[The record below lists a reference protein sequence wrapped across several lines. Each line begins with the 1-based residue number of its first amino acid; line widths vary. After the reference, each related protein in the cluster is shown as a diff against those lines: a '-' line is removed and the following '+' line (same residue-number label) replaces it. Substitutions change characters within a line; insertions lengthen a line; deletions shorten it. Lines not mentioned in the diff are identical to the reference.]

1 VISLINILR
10 LALVAIALLPLLVLC
25 KKKFLYHFFNL
36 AGPSFI
42 KLGQM
47 LATRPDLVGDEISLI
62 LSKFQDR
69 VKPFSTKKVRSII
82 HGEFGGDFSEKFD
95 DFNFTPVASASIAQ
109 VHKAKIKNGPE
120 VAVKILRPD
129 IIKKFTRDIK
139 TLNLITKITR
149 LFSKALSRFFRDI
162 LHLLQENSCSE
173 LDLMAEASNCSQLKD
188 NLRDVKGFYV
198 PQVFWSLTSKKILV
212 IEWLDGIPFSNKEAI
227 LSSNFDKNKIAKNLV
242 ISYFTQIYQNGFFHG
257 DMHPGNLFLL
267 KNGDIGVVDFGIM
280 GMVDEKTRI
289 AIARIVIGFINKD
302 YDEIAKIHIAANLVP
317 KNTNI
322 KKLSLSCRIIGET
335 VVGSKVKDIP
345 LGNLL
350 QNLMNM
356 TSEFQMSTKPEL
368 LLLQKT
374 ILLVEGIGLMLNPNI
389 NIWDYAKPWMRDWSK
404 SHIGFDAKIVEIAND
419 FFTILKN
426 MSAKSNKENS

>member
-1 VISLINILR
+1 
-10 LALVAIALLPLLVLC
+10 
-25 KKKFLYHFFNL
+25 
-36 AGPSFI
+36 
-42 KLGQM
+42 M